1 MEQVVYY
8 HKRDKAYPERMRPY
22 PDMPA
27 GIYTKGRLPFE
38 GVPSAAIV
46 GARAC
51 SVYGRVQAKRYAR
64 ELAAAGVQIISGL
77 ATGVDAA
84 AHEGALEGRGV
95 TFAVLGCGVDIC
107 YPKEN
112 YPLMR
117 RMLEHGGGILSEFEP
132 GEEPAAWH
140 FPQRNR
146 IISALAD
153 LVLVVEARKRSGS
166 LITADYALEQGK
178 SVYALPGRVNDP
190 LSEGCN
196 RLIAQGAGIAVEPSA
211 LLEELGISANHRVL
225 ENGKRKL
232 AKEEQKMI
240 GEMKKG
246 SHTLEELHQATGYP
260 IPELSSLLVRMQLDG
275 LIFEEGKNIYF
286 YRE

>member
-1 MEQVVYY
+1 M
-8 HKRDKAYPERMRPY
+8 A
-22 PDMPA
+22 
-27 GIYTKGRLPFE
+27 
-38 GVPSAAIV
+38 
-46 GARAC
+46 
-51 SVYGRVQAKRYAR
+51 
-64 ELAAAGVQIISGL
+64 
-77 ATGVDAA
+77 
-84 AHEGALEGRGV
+84 
-95 TFAVLGCGVDIC
+95 
-107 YPKEN
+107 
-112 YPLMR
+112 
-117 RMLEHGGGILSEFEP
+117 
-132 GEEPAAWH
+132 

-275 LIFEEGKNIYF
+275 LIVEEGKNIYF

>member
-84 AHEGALEGRGV
+84 AHEGALEGGGV
-95 TFAVLGCGVDIC
+95 TLAVLGCGVDI
-107 YPKEN
+107 
-112 YPLMR
+112 
-117 RMLEHGGGILSEFEP
+117 
-132 GEEPAAWH
+132 
-140 FPQRNR
+140 
-146 IISALAD
+146 
-153 LVLVVEARKRSGS
+153 
-166 LITADYALEQGK
+166 
-178 SVYALPGRVNDP
+178 
-190 LSEGCN
+190 
-196 RLIAQGAGIAVEPSA
+196 
-211 LLEELGISANHRVL
+211 
-225 ENGKRKL
+225 
-232 AKEEQKMI
+232 
-240 GEMKKG
+240 
-246 SHTLEELHQATGYP
+246 
-260 IPELSSLLVRMQLDG
+260 
-275 LIFEEGKNIYF
+275 
-286 YRE
+286 

>member
-1 MEQVVYY
+1 MNGTGCILSQKGQGISGENAAISGYARGHLY
-8 HKRDKAYPERMRPY
+8 KRQAS
-22 PDMPA
+22 
-27 GIYTKGRLPFE
+27 FE

-84 AHEGALEGRGV
+84 AHEGALEGGGV

-132 GEEPAAWH
+132 GRSHGVAFSQKKPDHQRAGRSGAGGGGAETERFADYSGLRAGTGEKCLRSSGESERS
-140 FPQRNR
+140 PQR
-146 IISALAD
+146 
-153 LVLVVEARKRSGS
+153 
-166 LITADYALEQGK
+166 
-178 SVYALPGRVNDP
+178 
-190 LSEGCN
+190 GCN

-275 LIFEEGKNIYF
+275 LIVEEGKNIYF